1 MTKPCLQ
8 IRFSATEGAVRPILR
23 QTLRCFAGRL
33 SDEDAGNLELTLAEV
48 LNNIVEHAYAG
59 RPPGYVHLAV
69 TRESAAV
76 FCRVE
81 DDGQP
86 MPGLRLP
93 EGAIAPVADRVKD
106 MAEGGWGWALIRAL
120 TFDLAYERKTDRN
133 YLSFRVAA
141 AANNAVVAGKA

>member
-1 MTKPCLQ
+1 MTEPCLK
-8 IRFSATEGAVRPILR
+8 IRFSATESAVRPVLR
-23 QTLRCFAGRL
+23 QALRCLADRL
-33 SDEDAGNLELTLAEV
+33 SEEDAGNLELALAEV

-59 RPPGYVHLAV
+59 RPPGCVHLAV

-93 EGAIAPVADRVKD
+93 DGAIPPVTDRIED
-106 MAEGGWGWALIRAL
+106 LAEGGWGWALIRAL
-120 TFDLAYERKTDRN
+120 TFDLAYQRDTDRN
-133 YLSFRVAA
+133 SLSFRVPAA
-141 AANNAVVAGKA
+141 TRSAGMAGSV